1 MNRLLDGHD
10 QLKRFE
16 SPPPL
21 PLGNTFLFEKH
32 SVAGQVLIPENGR
45 HFHLGSALASQ
56 VIRQNDIPHNHVI
69 NLFVE
74 FGVRN
79 CIEIEETGDRLI
91 SKTRLDT
98 GTMIGLRVGAV
109 EGLTL
114 GKVVGS
120 AEGCCEL
127 VGIAD
132 GDSLAVTV
140 GGDDGA
146 NVGTSEGD
154 ELGIPVGLVLGRD
167 VGVLDGDELGLLV
180 GRTVGAADGEKE
192 GVAEGSWLGLSVGTS
207 LG

>member
-1 MNRLLDGHD
+1 
-10 QLKRFE
+10 
-16 SPPPL
+16 
-21 PLGNTFLFEKH
+21 
-32 SVAGQVLIPENGR
+32 
-45 HFHLGSALASQ
+45 
-56 VIRQNDIPHNHVI
+56 
-69 NLFVE
+69 
-74 FGVRN
+74 
-79 CIEIEETGDRLI
+79 
-91 SKTRLDT
+91 
-98 GTMIGLRVGAV
+98 MIGLRLGAV

-120 AEGCCEL
+120 AEGCCEI

-192 GVAEGSWLGLSVGTS
+192 GVAEVVADRDRVVGAGRGVDANLEVVTTTA
-207 LG
+207 LVGDGAHVVVGAGD